1 MINLGIF
8 LAATGIM
15 LLEMSEASAVAMALS
30 AESKN
35 ILPFLATIIGVFT
48 ILVPATLLGREIEIL
63 PIFYIRL
70 TSAILLL
77 YFGQRLMKSAKRS
90 MKFQYL
96 KNFPKS
102 HKEELAEKGINT
114 TAFLVGATEAFEA
127 AIVLVALYPQG
138 FTSTI
143 YGAILGGIIVIMGS
157 FILRPKIRQIKQAIM
172 KVTVASLLLTFSLF
186 WFIESVRSIN
196 DFYLIPIFIG
206 FFVLVY
212 EYSIYGLKELAK
224 EKLKTE
230 NQENR
235 RNPDNG
241 ND

>member
-1 MINLGIF
+1 MVLVINPGIF

-30 AESKN
+30 ADSKN
-35 ILPFLATIIGVFT
+35 ALPFLATTVGVFV
-48 ILVPATLLGREIEIL
+48 ILIPATFLGREIEVF

-70 TSAILLL
+70 ASAILLL

-102 HKEELAEKGINT
+102 HKEEPTEKGINT

-138 FTSTI
+138 FDSTI
-143 YGAILGGIIVIMGS
+143 YGAVLGGVVVIIGS
-157 FILRPKIRQIKQAIM
+157 FILRTKIRQIKQAIM

-186 WFIESVRSIN
+186 WFIESVKTIN
-196 DFYLIPIFIG
+196 DLYLLPMFAG
-206 FFVLVY
+206 FFILVY
-212 EYSIYGLKELAK
+212 EYSTYGLRQLAV
-224 EKLKTE
+224 ES
-230 NQENR
+230 
-235 RNPDNG
+235 
-241 ND
+241 